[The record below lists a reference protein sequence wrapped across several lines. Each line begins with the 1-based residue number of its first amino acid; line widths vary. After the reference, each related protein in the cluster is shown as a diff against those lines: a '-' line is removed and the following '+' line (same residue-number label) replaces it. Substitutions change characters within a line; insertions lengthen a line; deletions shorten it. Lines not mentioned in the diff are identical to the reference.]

1 MIPVIGNSE
10 LVTVEEPTIKV
21 PANETATVN
30 LKLTMPNKDLEGFL
44 LGGILIRK
52 EFEEENSQEGVQISN
67 EYAYVIGLQVTEDEQ
82 VVAPHLNLKEIYPE
96 LVNYRMTIVA
106 ELQNDQP
113 VIIGDVDIE
122 AEVYK
127 ENKPDEVFK
136 TASIESGQFAPNS
149 TMEFVID
156 WENKYLEPGDYRL
169 KMTATDGNQKW
180 TWDEPFTITDEE
192 GKISEDTVELEEN
205 TWLTPQLFIGVVVVL
220 LIIIVVLLYKNRNK
234 S

>member
-1 MIPVIGNSE
+1 
-10 LVTVEEPTIKV
+10 
-21 PANETATVN
+21 
-30 LKLTMPNKDLEGFL
+30 MPNKDLEGFL

-82 VVAPHLNLKEIYPE
+82 VVSPHLNLKEIYPE
-96 LVNYRMTIVA
+96 LVNYRMAIVA

-136 TASIESGQFAPNS
+136 TASIDSGQLAPNS

-156 WENKYLEPGDYRL
+156 WENQYLEPGDYRL

-180 TWDEPFTITDEE
+180 TWDEPFTITDEQ
-192 GKISEDTVELEEN
+192 GKISEDAVELEEN

-220 LIIIVVLLYKNRNK
+220 LIIIVVLLYTNRNK

>member
-1 MIPVIGNSE
+1 
-10 LVTVEEPTIKV
+10 
-21 PANETATVN
+21 
-30 LKLTMPNKDLEGFL
+30 MPDKDLEGFL

-82 VVAPHLNLKEIYPE
+82 VVSPHLNLKEIYPE
-96 LVNYRMTIVA
+96 LVNYRTAIVA

-156 WENKYLEPGDYRL
+156 WENQYLEPGDYRL

-180 TWDEPFTITDEE
+180 TWDEPFTITDEQ
-192 GKISEDTVELEEN
+192 GKISEDAVELEEN

-220 LIIIVVLLYKNRNK
+220 LIIIVVLLYTNRNK